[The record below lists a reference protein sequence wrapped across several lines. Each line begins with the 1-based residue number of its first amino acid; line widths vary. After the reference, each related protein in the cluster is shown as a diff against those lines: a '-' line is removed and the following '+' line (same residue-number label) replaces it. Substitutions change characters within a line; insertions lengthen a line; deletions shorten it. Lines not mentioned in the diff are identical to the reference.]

1 LIVTFADDTE
11 VHPCE
16 LVTVNVYVPG
26 GIDEIVVLIPVPVVV
41 LPPGVRV
48 RVHEPAAGKPF
59 NTTLPVETVHVGCV
73 IVPIDG
79 AAGVAGWAFMAIFP
93 DDGDTHPAVLVTVY
107 E

>member
-1 LIVTFADDTE
+1 M
-11 VHPCE
+11 
-16 LVTVNVYVPG
+16 
-26 GIDEIVVLIPVPVVV
+26 VVLIPVPVVV

-48 RVHEPAAGKPF
+48 NVHVPVAGNPF

-73 IVPIDG
+73 IVPTDG

-93 DDGDTHPAVLVTVY
+93 DDGETHPAAFVTVY